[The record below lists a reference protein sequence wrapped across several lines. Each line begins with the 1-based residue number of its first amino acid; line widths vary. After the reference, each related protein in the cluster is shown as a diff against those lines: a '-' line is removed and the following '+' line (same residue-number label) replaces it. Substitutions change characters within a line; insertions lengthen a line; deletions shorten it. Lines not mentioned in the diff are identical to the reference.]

1 MRVVASLAAASLVA
15 LAPAVVSAQPPG
27 SATDASAAPARLVEV
42 RFALSSSASK
52 QLSEPRLRRLLEIEL
67 GDAAVLAPAATGPL
81 GDHVAYV
88 WVDLAEPSTVAI
100 EVRVGARPVDRREI
114 ADAELTGDI
123 AVRVIAIAA
132 SDMVRAQMRPIRP
145 PKKPPAPKLPS
156 SEEIEAA
163 SRLVDAL
170 TWTPRAAAAFVPS
183 AGAAMFGP
191 QIDLGFRRF
200 GVSAHVQANLL
211 VGPTS
216 FGSARWFE
224 AGLGV
229 SYRMWAT
236 PSLRFAGGV
245 SAAAAAVQ
253 VAGASLAGEPEGSF
267 DTWSARAGGSVAI
280 EWRFHEPIWLTLAV
294 GPSAVLRPFE
304 VQGPGGARA
313 SFEGVFIGTALGL
326 LFEQRAP
333 VHVKA
338 LQKNGNP

>member
-1 MRVVASLAAASLVA
+1 M
-15 LAPAVVSAQPPG
+15 
-27 SATDASAAPARLVEV
+27 EV

-88 WVDLAEPSTVAI
+88 WVDLAEPSTVVI
-100 EVRVGARPVDRREI
+100 EVRAGVRPVDHREI

-132 SDMVRAQMRPIRP
+132 ADMVRAQMRPIRP
-145 PKKPPAPKLPS
+145 PKKPPAPKPPS
-156 SEEIEAA
+156 PEEIEAA

-170 TWTPRAAAAFVPS
+170 SWSPRAGAAFVPT
-183 AGAAMFGP
+183 AGAALFGP
-191 QIDLGFRRF
+191 ALDLGLRRF
-200 GVSAHVQANLL
+200 GVGAHVGASLL
-211 VGPTS
+211 AGPTS

-224 AGLGV
+224 AGLGM
-229 SYRMWAT
+229 SYRLWVT
-236 PSLRFAGGV
+236 PSVRFAGEI
-245 SAAAAAVQ
+245 SAAAVAVH
-253 VAGASLAGEPEGSF
+253 VAGASLVGESEGRL

-280 EWRFHEPIWLTLAV
+280 EWRVHEPVWLTLGV

-304 VQGPGGARA
+304 VEAPGGARSA
-313 SFEGVFIGTALGL
+313 FDGVFVGTALGV

-338 LQKNGNP
+338 LQKNGSP